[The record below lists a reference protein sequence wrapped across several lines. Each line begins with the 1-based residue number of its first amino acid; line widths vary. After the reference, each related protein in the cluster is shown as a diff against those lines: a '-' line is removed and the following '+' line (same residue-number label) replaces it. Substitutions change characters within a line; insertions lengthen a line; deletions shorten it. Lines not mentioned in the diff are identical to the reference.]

1 MKKTTDTLA
10 NVVTLAL
17 GMALGISFALA
28 AAFGM
33 LTYNM
38 VIGTAEACS
47 FLLRAL

>member
-1 MKKTTDTLA
+1 MKKNSETFA
-10 NVVTLAL
+10 NAVTITL

-33 LTYNM
+33 LMYNM